1 MLFSQL
7 LEQTK
12 TPYLFFNRFFGTGKC
27 SPGALFSDHI
37 SWSIGATNSSVNDPF
52 FRQEKKELREFYDVQ
67 NEFVLWLSACS
78 IM

>member
-1 MLFSQL
+1 MLLSQL

-37 SWSIGATNSSVNDPF
+37 SWSIGATNSSLNDPF
-52 FRQEKKELREFYDVQ
+52 FRQEKKKNCVNFTTFKMSLCCGYQPVP
-67 NEFVLWLSACS
+67 
-78 IM
+78 